1 MFDRESIAVPRRDP
15 IPRQSNAAPA
25 FAPYMEANEDE
36 EPDEDM
42 FQMLRATNL
51 SRGTRAPLPSIRRKE

>member
-42 FQMLRATNL
+42 F
-51 SRGTRAPLPSIRRKE
+51 